1 MRGCY
6 DCLLAA
12 RDEYTALVGSSASGP
27 SGQVSLA
34 TRLFETDL
42 LIAVREKELG
52 LPPSRAL
59 ADAHRLAASLPPGS
73 AATRY
78 VALAEAV
85 PPSDLAV
92 PGHELRAFRS
102 RHADALGDMRDQIA
116 WLSHGP
122 LRTVLNEYLRLAL
135 NCAYFAQTD
144 AGPPSKPRP
153 AEALALEY
161 RTHICG
167 FGLIAA
173 LESVRGREPRFVETS
188 LFIANTELAL
198 APHDGPQ
205 RAHEHLAEAAAKWA
219 RSSAIDYLTASYDL
233 WAGENEAALVAFDRT
248 LAVHPGHE
256 RARLGRT
263 ICLYRLGRAQDA
275 IDNATQLLEL
285 RSEYSVDALLW
296 RARSHY
302 MLHQLDEA
310 RTDIFAAKEQ
320 TGTNDI
326 LGLSGIITYE
336 LDDLDTARTDLT
348 AALAVGPTDCTSRWY
363 LALVEWR
370 GRHWRQAGSGFS
382 AAMTCFHDRAAE
394 SRARAAALLARTDV
408 AAAYRESAAS
418 NLTASAEADRK
429 EERRSALSGAGC
441 FAAAGDAAAA
451 RALLDVAAEDP
462 ALAEAVTRV
471 RAQLNR
477 TPSRRRP

>member
-12 RDEYTALVGSSASGP
+12 RDEYTGLAGSSASGP
-27 SGQVSLA
+27 ASIA

-52 LPPSRAL
+52 LPPSQAL
-59 ADAHRLAASLPPGS
+59 AEAHRLAASLPPRS

-85 PPSDLAV
+85 PPNDLGV
-92 PGHELRAFRS
+92 PAHELRVFRS
-102 RHADALGDMRDQIA
+102 RHADALGDMRAQIA

-122 LRTVLNEYLRLAL
+122 LRTLLNEYLRLAL
-135 NCAYFAQTD
+135 ECTYFAETH
-144 AGPPSKPRP
+144 ATPPSESRP
-153 AEALALEY
+153 AGELVLEY
-161 RTHICG
+161 RAQICG
-167 FGLIAA
+167 FGPMAA

-188 LFIANTELAL
+188 LFIANTELVL
-198 APHDGPQ
+198 APHDGPR
-205 RAHEHLAEAAAKWA
+205 RAQEHLAEAAAKFP

-263 ICLYRLGRAQDA
+263 ISLYRLGRAQDA

-285 RSEYSVDALLW
+285 GSEHRVDALFW

-310 RTDIFAAKEQ
+310 RTDIFAAKEL
-320 TGTNDI
+320 TGTNDV

-336 LDDLDTARTDLT
+336 LDDLDTARSDLT
-348 AALAVGPTDCTSRWY
+348 AAIAVGPTDCTSRWY
-363 LALVEWR
+363 LALVERR
-370 GRHWRQAGSGFS
+370 GRHWRDAGGGFS
-382 AAMTCFHDRAAE
+382 AAMTCFHDRAAD
-394 SRARAAALLARTDV
+394 SLAQAAALQARTDI
-408 AAAYRESAAS
+408 AAAYRERAARG
-418 NLTASAEADRK
+418 LTASAEADRK
-429 EERRSALSGAGC
+429 EERLAALGGASC

-451 RALLDVAAEDP
+451 RALLDVAAEEP
-462 ALAEAVTRV
+462 ELAERVTRV
-471 RAQLNR
+471 RAQLDR